1 MPVKL
6 IASDLD
12 GTLFDVDHRPA
23 PRTVVAVNAA
33 VDAGIV
39 VVAVT
44 GRSYF
49 SGAPLAISTGAR
61 LDWFIGSNGGHRLDY
76 ATNVLEERLTFTSEA
91 VDEIC
96 DGVDAA
102 LEKVGFAWEIGEGL
116 AWNQVF
122 VDMAPTTQSRPRIV
136 MERGDHRISEVGK
149 IFVAHPEVTSVD
161 LVDLVQPH
169 VHADLNVTTS
179 GAKFVEITPAG
190 ADKGSAL
197 ARLCGNLGI
206 ERSEV
211 VAFGD
216 NQNDLTMLDWAGR
229 GVAMGNALG
238 MVKAVADEV
247 AAPNHEHGVA
257 QVIEAMLG
265 SRSLS

>member
-1 MPVKL
+1 MKL

-12 GTLFDVDHRPA
+12 GTLFDTDHRPA
-23 PRTVVAVNAA
+23 PRTVAAVNAA
-33 VDAGIV
+33 ADEGIV
-39 VVAVT
+39 VAAVT

-49 SGAPLAISTGAR
+49 GGAPLAISTGAN

-76 ATNVLEERLTFTSEA
+76 STNVLEERLTFTTAA

-102 LEKVGFAWEIGEGL
+102 LETVGFAWEIGDGL

-122 VDMAPTTQSRPRIV
+122 LDMSPTTQSRPRVV
-136 MERGDHRISEVGK
+136 MERGDQRIAEVGK

-161 LVDLVQPH
+161 LVHLVEPH
-169 VHADLNVTTS
+169 VHDELNVTTS
-179 GAKFVEITPAG
+179 GAKFVEITPVG

-206 ERSEV
+206 DRSEV
-211 VAFGD
+211 IAFGD
-216 NQNDLTMLDWAGR
+216 NQNDLTMLEWAGT
-229 GVAMGNALG
+229 GVAMGNALD
-238 MVKAVADEV
+238 MVKDAADEV
-247 AAPNHEHGVA
+247 ACPNFDHGVA
-257 QVIEAMLG
+257 KWIEDL
-265 SRSLS
+265 LT